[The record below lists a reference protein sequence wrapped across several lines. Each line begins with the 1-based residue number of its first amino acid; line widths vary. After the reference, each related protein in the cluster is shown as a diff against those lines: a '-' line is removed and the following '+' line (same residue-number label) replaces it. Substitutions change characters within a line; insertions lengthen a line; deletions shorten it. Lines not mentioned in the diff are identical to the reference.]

1 MSPHDDQ
8 TAQEYWEAHYGER
21 ERIWSGR
28 VNAQLPGILAGVVP
42 GRALDLGCGEG
53 GDAVWLAENGWQVT
67 AVDISE
73 TAIGRAAAAAD
84 ARGVRDRIEFERH
97 DLSDT
102 FPEGTFDLISA
113 QFLHSTVRLERP
125 RFCATRPTPWPQGQA
140 RHRRPRRT
148 AAVFKE
154 GPARPPVPQP
164 RRGTRRTRPAGRAVG
179 AGPRRR
185 RGARRDR
192 PRRSAVHV
200 ARQRDGAA
208 APRLNRRRPL
218 CVHRGKVRVAVT
230 ATAESGRCQP
240 RPDSRSTV
248 ISADE
253 LAGRPRHPGSTGRSR
268 KVRTSQ
274 SRVIANGNPR

>member
-21 ERIWSGR
+21 ERIWSGQ

-102 FPEGTFDLISA
+102 FPKGTFDLISA

-125 RFCATRPTPWPQGQA
+125 QILRNAADAVAPGGRLVIVDHAAPPPFSKKVPHDHPFPSPEEVLAELDLPDAQWERARVDVVERDGTDPDGQPFTW
-140 RHRRPRRT
+140 RDN
-148 AAVFKE
+148 VM
-154 GPARPPVPQP
+154 VL
-164 RRGTRRTRPAGRAVG
+164 
-179 AGPRRR
+179 RRR
-185 RGARRDR
+185 A
-192 PRRSAVHV
+192 
-200 ARQRDGAA
+200 
-208 APRLNRRRPL
+208 
-218 CVHRGKVRVAVT
+218 
-230 ATAESGRCQP
+230 
-240 RPDSRSTV
+240 
-248 ISADE
+248 
-253 LAGRPRHPGSTGRSR
+253 
-268 KVRTSQ
+268 
-274 SRVIANGNPR
+274 